1 MRGLASI
8 NAKISVCGHKEGKEG
23 WTVITYELSHLDLRG
38 FLLLTF
44 SIRMEG
50 SVAHEYLLSH
60 NHPSTLPSV
69 MSVVPF
75 RFIQRA
81 SVFPQVM
88 GEVGQHEN
96 CLDYVS
102 KKDRGFALCAFLLLP
117 STKKGWR
124 DSPFCILHPLPL
136 LQGLEFSCPAVLQ
149 NTCIQK
155 WWYEEEKERG
165 LLDTVVLGDPFS
177 FCGRKSS
184 ALYLKRSSL
193 ETPFVSPKL
202 WYSSCFK
209 VKDSESKKC
218 KKEK

>member
-1 MRGLASI
+1 MSTYPLWHIWNFCPEHLAGTRGLASI
-8 NAKISVCGHKEGKEG
+8 NAKISVCGHKEGREG

-69 MSVVPF
+69 MSVVSL

-88 GEVGQHEN
+88 GEVGRHEN

-102 KKDRGFALCAFLLLP
+102 KKTVGLPCVHSSCCHQLSKADGILPFASCILSLYCRVWNSPVQPCCRTLASRNGDMRRKRREDCWTLWSLEIL
-117 STKKGWR
+117 
-124 DSPFCILHPLPL
+124 SPFVAENHL
-136 LQGLEFSCPAVLQ
+136 LY
-149 NTCIQK
+149 I
-155 WWYEEEKERG
+155 
-165 LLDTVVLGDPFS
+165 
-177 FCGRKSS
+177 
-184 ALYLKRSSL
+184 
-193 ETPFVSPKL
+193 
-202 WYSSCFK
+202 
-209 VKDSESKKC
+209 
-218 KKEK
+218 